1 MPLTVRVKGV
11 SLSTATNW
19 AFNFLVGE
27 MTPILQEKI
36 EWRLY
41 PMHGFFCACSFV
53 VGESTPLTFQTFLS
67 DKFGW

>member
-1 MPLTVRVKGV
+1 MPLAVRAKGV

-27 MTPILQEKI
+27 MTPYLQEVI

-41 PMHGFFCACSFV
+41 PMHGFFCVCSFV
-53 VGESTPLTFQTFLS
+53 LGKHRSCGILRN
-67 DKFGW
+67 DH

>member
-1 MPLTVRVKGV
+1 MQIMPLSVRAKGV

-27 MTPILQEKI
+27 MTPILQEVI

-41 PMHGFFCACSFV
+41 PMHGFFCAGSFV
-53 VGESTPLTFQTFLS
+53 VGKLV
-67 DKFGW
+67 

>member
-1 MPLTVRVKGV
+1 MPLSVRAKGV

-27 MTPILQEKI
+27 MTPILQEVI

-53 VGESTPLTFQTFLS
+53 VETLIWGFLFRYALLS
-67 DKFGW
+67 LAQ